1 MLPPANDALPAVCPA
16 WPEQGEVGYATRV
29 RFHVNVG
36 NVDGLTRGLGG
47 VPLVLGA
54 LLALPRVGGH
64 TLETAM
70 LWLALLMGLTA
81 LAAAFAGHCS
91 WFAGIFVSGA
101 VWMLF
106 VLRNVPV
113 APVQIGASALGI
125 TIGLY
130 ALYTRATRKCAVNYL
145 FRITQPHGGASGS
158 RGT

>member
-1 MLPPANDALPAVCPA
+1 ML
-16 WPEQGEVGYATRV
+16 V

-36 NVDGLTRGLGG
+36 NIDGLTRGLGG

-64 TLETAM
+64 TFETAL
-70 LWLALLMGLTA
+70 LWLALLVGLTA

-91 WFAGIFVSGA
+91 WFAGIFVSSA
-101 VWMLF
+101 AWMIF

-113 APVQIGASALGI
+113 VPVQMGASVLGI
-125 TIGLY
+125 IIGLY

-145 FRITQPHGGASGS
+145 FRITQPHGGSSGS
-158 RGT
+158 PRT